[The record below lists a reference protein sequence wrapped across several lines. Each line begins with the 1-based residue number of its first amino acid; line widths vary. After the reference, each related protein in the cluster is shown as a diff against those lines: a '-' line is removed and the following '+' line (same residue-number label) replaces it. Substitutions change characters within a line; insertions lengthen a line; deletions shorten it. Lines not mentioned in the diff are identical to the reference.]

1 MYRGLHYDVHRTYS
15 SGREDAQAI
24 LDRFALYDA
33 AKDNRYPCWY
43 DPANPG
49 NCVLVRGYPW
59 MAWLVFTVPLPFIVI
74 GAGGL
79 IYTVFRWGKSA
90 ERRAAS
96 ARRAAERDLFGGG
109 RRRKPIS
116 LCSPGADMTNSP
128 GTKLKFR
135 LPMANSPGWA
145 LFGTLAFCVCWNGVV
160 LAAAILLGG
169 RLTGQSKWLS
179 LLFMIPFLSIGLVAV
194 VLFFRQLLIAAG
206 IGPTLV
212 EISDHPL
219 YPGRRYRVVLSQS
232 GRLKVNSLRVS
243 LRCEETATYRQGT
256 DTRTESREVY
266 RQELLRREGFRIQ
279 SGLPFEGEIE
289 LDLPG
294 GAMHSFA
301 AQHNEIN
308 WTLVIEGDLNGWPDY
323 RRAFPVIV
331 RPNAGGAST

>member
-1 MYRGLHYDVHRTYS
+1 M
-15 SGREDAQAI
+15 
-24 LDRFALYDA
+24 
-33 AKDNRYPCWY
+33 
-43 DPANPG
+43 
-49 NCVLVRGYPW
+49 
-59 MAWLVFTVPLPFIVI
+59 FTVPLSFIVI

-90 ERRAAS
+90 ERRAAL
-96 ARRAAERDLFGGG
+96 AHRAAERDIFGGRSG
-109 RRRKPIS
+109 DPQY
-116 LCSPGADMTNSP
+116 PFVPQGADLTNSP

-145 LFGTLAFCVCWNGVV
+145 VFGTLAFCVCWNGVV
-160 LAAAILLGG
+160 IVASILLS
-169 RLTGQSKWLS
+169 RHLTGQSKWL
-179 LLFMIPFLSIGLVAV
+179 LWLFIVPFVLIGLGAIAV
-194 VLFFRQLLIAAG
+194 FLRQLLITAG

-219 YPGRRYRVVLSQS
+219 YPGRRYQVVLLQS

-243 LRCEETATYRQGT
+243 LCCEETATYRQGT

-266 RQELLRREGFRIQ
+266 RQELLRREGFHIR
-279 SGLPFEGEIE
+279 SGLPLESEIE
-289 LDLPG
+289 LDLPK

-308 WTLVIEGDLNGWPDY
+308 WTLVVEGDLHGWPDY

-331 RPNAGGAST
+331 RPDAGGLDRMNGEPVIVIRLDGNGRIHRPGEAISGQYWIESFDAGSAQGDRDFRVVAHRREGR

>member
-1 MYRGLHYDVHRTYS
+1 
-15 SGREDAQAI
+15 
-24 LDRFALYDA
+24 
-33 AKDNRYPCWY
+33 
-43 DPANPG
+43 
-49 NCVLVRGYPW
+49 
-59 MAWLVFTVPLPFIVI
+59 
-74 GAGGL
+74 
-79 IYTVFRWGKSA
+79 
-90 ERRAAS
+90 
-96 ARRAAERDLFGGG
+96 
-109 RRRKPIS
+109 
-116 LCSPGADMTNSP
+116 MTNSP

-266 RQELLRREGFRIQ
+266 CQELLRREGFRIQ